1 MPVRD
6 AVDSLV
12 RFPQD
17 TGLPDAPADLPDW
30 STYLA
35 MLRDLK
41 TGRLTPQAV
50 VESQPGGTQGAA
62 AQHAM
67 NAQAAMPQTADVG
80 AARKA
85 LALRFAAGSVLALQ
99 RWWLQR
105 MLATPAPLQERMTL
119 FWHGHFTS
127 EILNKGVSPPDILAQ
142 NQLFRRYALGNVRD
156 LTQAVARDPAM
167 LKYLDNARSARA
179 HPNENFARELMELFT
194 LGIGNYT
201 EADIRES
208 ARAFTGWTLRR
219 GQFTEDA
226 RMHDNGT
233 KTFLGH
239 TGNFDG
245 GDIVDIIFGQPAA
258 PRWFARKL
266 LNFYVYNDP
275 EPQLVDATA
284 DLLRRNG
291 FNLLPVMSTLL
302 RSNVFFSSRAYR
314 ALVKSP
320 VEFVIG
326 SYQLYGVQTVSM
338 ETIGELRR
346 MGQFLFRPPN
356 VKGWDGGATWLNSQ
370 TLLTR
375 ENFSSALMASPAMPV
390 GSWLTDGMPASA
402 HDAATRLVSTVLQ
415 GDASP
420 ASVERLVGY
429 LDGNDTSAN
438 GTFSGEN
445 FAERIRGAAYL
456 TMAMP
461 AYQLA

>member
-1 MPVRD
+1 MYRGLQGGMAADP
-6 AVDSLV
+6 AMA
-12 RFPQD
+12 D
-17 TGLPDAPADLPDW
+17 TRRAFQMENNRIRRANLI
-30 STYLA
+30 A
-35 MLRDLK
+35 M
-41 TGRLTPQAV
+41 
-50 VESQPGGTQGAA
+50 
-62 AQHAM
+62 
-67 NAQAAMPQTADVG
+67 QT
-80 AARKA
+80 
-85 LALRFAAGSVLALQ
+85 
-99 RWWLQR
+99 WWLER
-105 MLATPAPLQERMTL
+105 MIATTAPLQEKMTL

-284 DLLRRNG
+284 DLADDEVRRSCNEWRVSCSLARANLRAVSKNTAACSG
-291 FNLLPVMSTLL
+291 DPTMDLCAA
-302 RSNVFFSSRAYR
+302 SR
-314 ALVKSP
+314 
-320 VEFVIG
+320 
-326 SYQLYGVQTVSM
+326 
-338 ETIGELRR
+338 
-346 MGQFLFRPPN
+346 
-356 VKGWDGGATWLNSQ
+356 
-370 TLLTR
+370 
-375 ENFSSALMASPAMPV
+375 
-390 GSWLTDGMPASA
+390 
-402 HDAATRLVSTVLQ
+402 
-415 GDASP
+415 
-420 ASVERLVGY
+420 
-429 LDGNDTSAN
+429 
-438 GTFSGEN
+438 
-445 FAERIRGAAYL
+445 
-456 TMAMP
+456 
-461 AYQLA
+461 